1 MTKPATATTSATTS
15 AAPASTAPFDARSP
29 IALVSL
35 VVVLIASAVGFRVA
49 ASMLS
54 VYLSKEPVA
63 MRASLDTISRRLGDW
78 SAEGESR
85 RFDAAMEEEL
95 GTNLYLDRTY
105 VNDADRDAPQ
115 LMLHLAYYT
124 GMIDAVPH
132 VPDRC
137 LVAGGL
143 DAEARPVNLPMDI
156 DTSGWS
162 FSEDLVNQATG
173 RPYPTISRRDPVT
186 RQPVDVLMPVGEIQL
201 RTSEFRSAR
210 DPGRV
215 IRAGYFFI
223 ANGRVAVTP
232 EQVKALAFQP
242 SEKYAYYCK
251 VQFLAQGK
259 DLTEAAFL
267 EAATSLLE
275 PLLPELMTC
284 LPDWA
289 AVERGQVGETD
300 GSS

>member
-1 MTKPATATTSATTS
+1 MTQPA
-15 AAPASTAPFDARSP
+15 ASSPTPPRITAPFDARSP
-29 IALVSL
+29 IALVGL
-35 VVVLIASAVGFRVA
+35 VVVLIVSAIGFRVA

-54 VYLSKEPVA
+54 VYLSKEPVEL
-63 MRASLDTISRRLGDW
+63 RSHFDTISRRLGQW

-85 RFDAAMEEEL
+85 KFDAAMEEEL

-105 VNDADRDAPQ
+105 VNDQDPDAPQ

-143 DAEARPVNLPMDI
+143 AAESRPVNLPMDV

-162 FSEDLVNQATG
+162 SSEDLVNQPTG
-173 RPYPTISRRDPVT
+173 RPYPTISRLDPVT
-186 RQPVDVLMPVGEIQL
+186 RRQVRVLMPVGDIEL
-201 RTSEFRSAR
+201 RTSEFRSPSN
-210 DPGRV
+210 PGRV

-289 AVERGQVGETD
+289 AIERGQVGETD

>member
-1 MTKPATATTSATTS
+1 MS
-15 AAPASTAPFDARSP
+15 APAARTIMTPFDARSP
-29 IALVSL
+29 IALVAL
-35 VVVLIASAVGFRVA
+35 VVVLVGSAVGFRVA
-49 ASMLS
+49 AGMLS
-54 VYLSKEPVA
+54 VYLSKEPVEL
-63 MRASLDTISRRLGDW
+63 RVHFDTIPRRLGEW

-85 RFDAAMEEEL
+85 KFDAAMEEEL
-95 GTNLYLDRTY
+95 GTDLYLDRSY
-105 VNDADRDAPQ
+105 INPGDPEAPM

-143 DAEARPVNLPMDI
+143 DAEARPVNIPLVI

-162 FSEDLVNQATG
+162 ESTAAVNNATG
-173 RPYPTISRRDPVT
+173 LPYPSVSRIDPVT
-186 RQPVDVLMPVGEIQL
+186 RRPIEILMPIGDVAL
-201 RTSEFRSAR
+201 RTSEFRSTQN
-210 DPGRV
+210 PGV
-215 IRAGYFFI
+215 SIWAGYFFV
-223 ANGRVAVTP
+223 ANGRIAVTP

-251 VQFLAQGK
+251 VQFLAQGQ
-259 DLTEAAFL
+259 DLTREQFIEAA
-267 EAATSLLE
+267 ESLLE

-289 AVERGQVGETD
+289 AVERGEVGGTD
-300 GSS
+300 GTT